1 MSYTPAWVNR
11 CIKTAKTKCEDKSLI
26 SRVKQVLNCL
36 EIDEMQWGPTSIEY
50 TDDCIDV
57 TWNPWYDGIYD
68 GPGPEL
74 KADLENAPSC
84 GCNHDQDQSEDE
96 SSTDKYHP
104 LIMLHIGH
112 DNNNSNITVWDDTM
126 YNPRTCEL
134 NINNARYELSQK
146 VDAIMHRF
154 MKA

>member
-11 CIKTAKTKCEDKSLI
+11 CIKTAKLQCNDKSLI
-26 SRVKQVLNCL
+26 ARVKQVLTCL
-36 EIDEMQWGPTSIEY
+36 EIDEMQWGPTRIEY
-50 TDDCIDV
+50 TGDCIDV

-74 KADLENAPSC
+74 NLDLENAPSS
-84 GCNHDQDQSEDE
+84 GCNHDQDQEMNPEPIQD
-96 SSTDKYHP
+96 YHP

-112 DNNNSNITVWDDTM
+112 TTNNSNITVWDDTQ
-126 YNPRTCEL
+126 YNPRTVEL
-134 NINNARYELSQK
+134 NINNARNELSQK
-146 VDAIMHRF
+146 VDAIKYRF